1 MKIQALLLGVASTI
15 AWGGVNVAPSY
26 AINLIGNLPQTN
38 DAGFR
43 TMSSSTG
50 GSNVVAVGFTLPTGT
65 DYILQNA
72 VLRLSSYDSTDDF
85 NVQIRNDGGTN
96 PGSTVLANFNLPGS
110 QGSETFDYT
119 FSSSTAF
126 NFQQNTK
133 YWLYVDISAG
143 SGGEGSI
150 EWRRSTPAITP
161 SGIADYGGFV
171 LSRDEGSTFSNIT
184 TPYSFQVNATAV
196 PWETDT
202 LPLVGSTVLFG
213 FGLWAKN
220 KLAQKKIDNLKQ

>member
-65 DYILQNA
+65 DYALQNA
-72 VLRLSSYDSTDDF
+72 VLRLNSYDSTDDF

-110 QGSETFDYT
+110 QGTGIFDYT

-150 EWRRSTPAITP
+150 QWMRSSPAITP
-161 SGIADYGGFV
+161 SGIADYGGLV
-171 LSRDEGSTFSNIT
+171 LSRDEGSTFSNLS

-220 KLAQKKIDNLKQ
+220 KLAQKKSDNIK

>member
-1 MKIQALLLGVASTI
+1 MYLLLIRLKFCVIIRVFLKYYKNHENSSSAPGCCQYNCM
-15 AWGGVNVAPSY
+15 GGVNVAPSY

-38 DAGFR
+38 DSGFR

-65 DYILQNA
+65 DYALQNA

-110 QGSETFDYT
+110 QGTGIFDYT

-161 SGIADYGGFV
+161 S
-171 LSRDEGSTFSNIT
+171 
-184 TPYSFQVNATAV
+184 
-196 PWETDT
+196 T
-202 LPLVGSTVLFG
+202 LRR
-213 FGLWAKN
+213 K
-220 KLAQKKIDNLKQ
+220 